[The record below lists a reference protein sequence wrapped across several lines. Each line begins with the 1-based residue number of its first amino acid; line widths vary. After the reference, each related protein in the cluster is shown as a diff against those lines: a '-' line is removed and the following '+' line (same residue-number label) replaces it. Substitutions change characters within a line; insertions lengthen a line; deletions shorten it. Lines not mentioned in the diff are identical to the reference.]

1 MASNPNLRTSGRKP
15 GSRNRLQG
23 RFIDAL
29 ASDFEQNGGAVIRI
43 CRIEQPVQY
52 LKVIAS
58 VLPKEF
64 IVSDNAIDEM
74 GEDELLQVLEEIR
87 KARAAATAH

>member
-1 MASNPNLRTSGRKP
+1 M
-15 GSRNRLQG
+15 
-23 RFIDAL
+23 
-29 ASDFEQNGGAVIRI
+29 IRI